1 MERRRNLRYEREGR
15 RVKHMKGREEGIT
28 YEKARTERGVKGVD
42 EGIRYIELGWE

>member
-1 MERRRNLRYEREGR
+1 
-15 RVKHMKGREEGIT
+15 MKGREEGIK